1 MNVARVLLAVG
12 MVAGLAAGSAFAA
25 SPSYWKKDGSGNW
38 SDASR
43 WQNGNVPQA
52 GWQVR
57 FDGGAAAVANDC
69 DMELLNSVKE
79 LVIVGKASLTINNE
93 QAQTLTA
100 TVYGEGVLGKSG
112 KGRLTIE
119 NTEDNARF
127 NHTGSWR
134 FTDGSVELHTPRSFK
149 TKVPVEL
156 CAPCQLVLNTS
167 LPELIFY
174 GLTGDGAI
182 VNERGPESSKHVVFF
197 YGGTTKANAYAF
209 AGQLDT
215 SLRYQ
220 VNTGFQ
226 YFTNPDLNAGADV
239 RCAAPSGGI
248 GFVSMPK
255 EPVFVKSGCLDYLG
269 DGGTWASTGKI
280 WINNEARRVEIC
292 GGPTGGLVMQGTVN
306 TMIERMG
313 VLVFSGDHGTPC
325 EMDGSVSAK
334 SGYAFYVKKDG
345 TGTWRF
351 LSTSG
356 HNDRAGMG
364 TVAVE
369 RGTLEYATI
378 AERGTACSLGTATI
392 CHSEYSEARDD
403 AKAVPYAYLLGN
415 GTNEIDAATATMTYI
430 GADAANVAT
439 RPVALNGAG
448 RFAAASN
455 TLNWTGFTSAR
466 ANADN
471 TLVLGGAAEGCVAW
485 DVTNGVGRLTVAK
498 DGAGDW
504 TLKGALDVKG
514 LYARE
519 GTLRV
524 GPPDGYTWYK
534 VDVTKTVGSSMLTL
548 RQLALWND
556 TGLLTG
562 DVTYDKSKVS
572 ATPDLQPG
580 EATLEYLPTSSA
592 GSNNDLGRW
601 FTTEDAD
608 ATATAYTTIGAEYH
622 TSISV
627 IIRLPEGK
635 SDATHCDFRLFG
647 TVEGVANRYPVD
659 WTISASRD
667 GRHWTVVGEKTGQT
681 YDPAVAL
688 SKAWVSD
695 QTFEGAWTAAS
706 HAPGFELA
714 TCGTSAP
721 FAGGAPL
728 VGAAENATLVAGETC
743 AAKGVVYDCS
753 LKGGTISNF
762 DFSDADTLE
771 VKNLPA
777 GASVLLPL
785 TFENCTGLDDV
796 GDWTVVVDGVL
807 SEKKWVQ
814 LTPKGLVVNGGG
826 TLLIIR

>member
-1 MNVARVLLAVG
+1 MKVARVLLAVG

-43 WQNGNVPQA
+43 WKDGNVPQA

-69 DMELLNSVKE
+69 DMELLNSVKA
-79 LVIVGKASLTINNE
+79 LVIVGNASLTINNE

-119 NTEDNARF
+119 NDADSTRF

-134 FTDGSVELHTPRSFK
+134 FTDGSVEIHSPVKFT
-149 TKVPVEL
+149 TKIPVEL
-156 CAPCQLVLNTS
+156 CAPCKLVINAS
-167 LPELIFY
+167 LPELIIS
-174 GLTGDGAI
+174 GLTGDGEI
-182 VNERGPESSKHVVFF
+182 VNERGPEANKHVVFF
-197 YGGTTKANAYAF
+197 AGGTKANPYVF
-209 AGQLDT
+209 SGQLDA

-220 VNTGFQ
+220 LNTGVQ
-226 YFTNPDLNAGADV
+226 YFTNPDLNYAADV
-239 RCAAPSGGI
+239 RCAALNGRM
-248 GFVSMPK
+248 GFVSVTK
-255 EPVFVKSGCLDYLG
+255 EPVFTQSASLDYLG
-269 DGGTWASTGKI
+269 EGDTWASDGKI
-280 WINNEARRVEIC
+280 WLNNEMKRLEIC
-292 GGPTGGLVMQGTVN
+292 GGPTGGLVMQGSVYTSV
-306 TMIERMG
+306 ERMG
-313 VLVFSGDHGTPC
+313 VVVFSGDHGMPC
-325 EMDGSVSAK
+325 AMDGSIQSK
-334 SGYAFYVKKDG
+334 SGTAIYVKKDG

-392 CHSEYSEARDD
+392 CHSEYSAARDD
-403 AKAVPYAYLLGN
+403 TKAVPYACLLGN
-415 GTNEIDAATATMTYI
+415 GTNEIDAATATMTYV
-430 GADAANVAT
+430 GTNAASITT

-448 RFAAASN
+448 RFATASN
-455 TLNWTGFTSAR
+455 TLGWAGFTSAR
-466 ANADN
+466 ADDN
-471 TLVLGGAAEGCVAW
+471 TLILGGAAAGCEAW
-485 DVTNGVGRLTVAK
+485 DVTNGVGRLSVAK
-498 DGAGDW
+498 DGPGDW
-504 TLKGALDVKG
+504 TLRGALDVKG

-524 GPPDGYTWYK
+524 GSSEGYTWYK
-534 VDVTKTVGSSMLTL
+534 VEITKVVGSANLTL

-556 TGLLTG
+556 TGLVTDG
-562 DVTYDKSKVS
+562 VTYDKSKVS
-572 ATPDLQPG
+572 ATPDLDPG
-580 EATLEYLPTSSA
+580 EATLEFLPSSNDA
-592 GSNNDLGRW
+592 QNNDLGKW
-601 FTTEDAD
+601 FTTADAD
-608 ATATAYTTIGAEYH
+608 ATAIAYTTIGAAYH

-627 IIRLPEGK
+627 VIRLPEGK
-635 SDATHCDFRLFG
+635 SNATHCDFRLFG
-647 TVEGVANRYPVD
+647 NLAGVADRYPVD

-695 QTFEGAWTAAS
+695 QTFEGTWTKAS

-714 TCGTSAP
+714 TYETSAP

-728 VGAAENATLVAGETC
+728 VGAAENATLVADETC
-743 AAKGVVYDCS
+743 AAKGVVYDCNQ
-753 LKGGTISNF
+753 KGGTISNF
-762 DFSDADTLE
+762 DFADADTLV

-777 GASVLLPL
+777 GASALLPL

-796 GDWTVVVDGVL
+796 GDWSVVVDGVP
-807 SEKKWVQ
+807 SAKKWVQ

-826 TLLIIR
+826 TLLIVR